1 MQDDTFFQKYKY
13 IRPLGRGGCGEV
25 FLAENRKLGNCWAV
39 KVIQKEGNSSVSGYI
54 EPQILKRLNH
64 PALPRICDVYENETE
79 IYIIEDY
86 IEGVCLKQELDLKE
100 NFEEQ
105 QVIDWGIQL
114 FSVLDYLHNQ
124 TPDPIIYGDMKPH
137 NIILTK
143 EGFIKLIDFGIS
155 KTESKRDKPD
165 NLNETALLS
174 ETAFIGT
181 KGYAAPEQYS
191 GEGISKSTD
200 IYSLG
205 ITLIQLASGINPLK
219 SAQLYRDKK
228 YRDFMSSD
236 LAGILEKCTELNP
249 YQRYRSASQVMKELK
264 TLGINKTIHHTS
276 GINQKNSHLTKI
288 FAFAGAGGTGV
299 STLCAAFSE
308 YAAKRES
315 KVCIVDLSRTRALKR
330 SLLLNGQSSS
340 NPVKVTNNLYYQ
352 NLCGDCNSISLSNKN
367 PYDNTNPL
375 IHNTDPLVLYKQFS
389 QLQDQF
395 SLIFV
400 DTDLPVLKLIE
411 QYVNHIYLVC
421 DMNPLNISELG
432 DRLAAEKLNF
442 DGISKISF
450 IVNKFYKGELSS
462 SIILHNMLFNNFDE
476 DYLRNLISLSKIY
489 EVPYDKRVYLGW
501 AYSGFGEP
509 LRFKRE
515 LAADGFG
522 AAISQIAAGILPFKG
537 AKPLIPFKK
546 FFMHQ
551 RG

>member
-1 MQDDTFFQKYKY
+1 MQEDIFFQKYIY

-39 KVIQKEGNSSVSGYI
+39 KVIQKDGNSSVSGYV

-64 PALPRICDVYENETE
+64 PALPRICDVYENETQ

-86 IEGVCLKQELDLKE
+86 IEGVCLKQELDMKG

-155 KTESKRDKPD
+155 KTEPDKKD
-165 NLNETALLS
+165 KSDILNETAFLS

-181 KGYAAPEQYS
+181 KGYAAPEQYN

-205 ITLIQLASGINPLK
+205 ITLIQLVSGINPLK
-219 SAQLYRDKK
+219 SSQLFLDKK
-228 YRDFMSSD
+228 YKEFMSAE
-236 LAGILEKCTELNP
+236 LAEILEKCTELNP
-249 YQRYRSASQVMKELK
+249 YQRYRSTSQVIKDLK
-264 TLGINKTIHHTS
+264 ALSINKTIS
-276 GINQKNSHLTKI
+276 YPLGINQKVSHLTKI
-288 FAFAGAGGTGV
+288 YAFAGAEGTGV

-308 YAAKRES
+308 YATKSSS
-315 KVCIVDLSRTRALKR
+315 KVCIVDLSKTKALKR
-330 SLLLNGQSSS
+330 SLLLSNQNLS
-340 NPVKVTNNLYYQ
+340 NPVKVTNNLFYQ
-352 NLCGDCNSISLSNKN
+352 NLGGDCNSYMLSNKQQ
-367 PYDNTNPL
+367 YE
-375 IHNTDPLVLYKQFS
+375 HTDPLILYKQFS

-400 DTDLPVLKLIE
+400 DTDLSNLKMIE
-411 QYVNHIYLVC
+411 QYVNHICLVC
-421 DMNPLNISELG
+421 DMNPLSISALG

-442 DGISKISF
+442 DCSSKISL

-462 SIILHNMLFNNFDE
+462 SIVLQNMLFNNFEE
-476 DYLRNLISLSKIY
+476 DYLRNLVSLSKIY
-489 EVPYDKRVYLGW
+489 EVPYDHRIYLGW

-509 LRFKRE
+509 LRFKRA
-515 LAADGFG
+515 LSADGFG
-522 AAISQIAAGILPFKG
+522 AAISHIADGILPFNG
-537 AKPLIPFKK
+537 ANTLIPLKK
-546 FFMHQ
+546 FFMYQ
-551 RG
+551 GR